1 MQFGGTV
8 MAYQAK
14 KQSTL
19 AKRSTE
25 TEFIT
30 VVHAVDIA
38 KYIRWILLELGYRQV
53 SPRIIYEGNQAVIL
67 MANVD
72 KPTVR
77 NRHIDIQLFALH
89 EWRRNGD
96 ATFKHILG
104 VINITDALT
113 KPLRWVLHHCHTANM
128 ICHLGSSYT
137 DTYDRV

>member
-77 NRHIDIQLFALH
+77 NRHIDIQLFAL
-89 EWRRNGD
+89 
-96 ATFKHILG
+96 
-104 VINITDALT
+104 
-113 KPLRWVLHHCHTANM
+113 
-128 ICHLGSSYT
+128 
-137 DTYDRV
+137 